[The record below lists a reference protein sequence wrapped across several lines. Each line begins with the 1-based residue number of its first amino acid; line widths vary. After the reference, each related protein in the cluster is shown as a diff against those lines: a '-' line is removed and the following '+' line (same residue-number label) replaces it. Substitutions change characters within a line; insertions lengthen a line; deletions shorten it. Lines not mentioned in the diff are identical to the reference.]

1 MRKLLIVD
9 DSRFIRLA
17 VRRIVESLGFAADE
31 VENGQQALE
40 YLHKSSPP
48 DGILLDVMMPVMDG
62 LTFLRAVRQD
72 PRFRQLII
80 VVCTTRSAMEEIQAA
95 VEAGANEYIMKPFT
109 DEILADK
116 LRQVGILT

>member
-31 VENGQQALE
+31 VENGQQALD
-40 YLHKSSPP
+40 YLQKSTPP

-116 LRQVGILT
+116 LRQVGILA

>member
-31 VENGQQALE
+31 VENGQQALD
-40 YLHKSSPP
+40 YLQKSGPP

-72 PRFRQLII
+72 PRFQQLII

-116 LRQVGILT
+116 LRQVGILA